1 MDSNQYFWNLVKK
14 FNLLMKESITGPSC
28 VNPDICHGDCCSIKI
43 DISKV
48 LAKEYIKRGYASKD
62 DFPRSNTFSF
72 RLRFDDSK
80 GKCFLFDEN
89 INGCSVHQS
98 GIKPPQCWIYPTNF
112 SNASNKD
119 IKCKKVG
126 GWKIIDQERTQKA
139 QKILGKI
146 IFLCKLEARK
156 ELRSI
161 LERLGQDKSMN
172 TSKNKK
178 IVLNKIQKGAPK
190 NFAGLKDGWDH
201 FDVLRAEGLS
211 LQLKKICKKNC
222 EKKST
227 EEYLSCSG
235 ICERTAEDIF
245 RIYANN
251 IMKYIN
257 VFGAD
262 VEGEYPIHK
271 IFTIMDQS

>member
-1 MDSNQYFWNLVKK
+1 MDTNEYFWALVKK
-14 FNLLMKESITGPSC
+14 FNQLMKESITGPDC
-28 VNPDICHGDCCSIKI
+28 VNRDICHGDCCSIKI

-48 LAKEYIKRGYASKD
+48 LAKEYIKRGYASKN
-62 DFPRSNTFSF
+62 DFPRSNIFSF
-72 RLRFDDSK
+72 RLRFDDTK

-112 SNASNKD
+112 SNSSDKD
-119 IKCKKVG
+119 IKCKKIG
-126 GWKIIDQERTQKA
+126 GWKIIDQEGTQKA
-139 QKILGKI
+139 QKILEKL

-161 LERLGQDKSMN
+161 LERLGQDKN
-172 TSKNKK
+172 GNLNKNKK
-178 IVLNKIQKGAPK
+178 IVLSKIQNVAPK
-190 NFAGLKDGWDH
+190 NFAGLKDRWDH

-227 EEYLSCSG
+227 EEYLSCSH
-235 ICERTAEDIF
+235 ICERTAKDIF
-245 RIYANN
+245 RIYTDNL
-251 IMKYIN
+251 MKYIKL
-257 VFGAD
+257 FGAD

-271 IFTIMDQS
+271 IFKIIDHS